1 MQACE
6 ENEEHKLVI
15 NSALTLKSD
24 KYGTEEACLR
34 NSHEN
39 SMYNMCIK
47 VFSLMRFEPIQTFY
61 LADM

>member
-6 ENEEHKLVI
+6 ENEEHKLDL

-24 KYGTEEACLR
+24 RYGTEEACLR
-34 NSHEN
+34 SSHEN

-47 VFSLMRFEPIQTFY
+47 VFWTDPNILFSWY
-61 LADM
+61 VG